1 MLCSQLIRGIN
12 NLPNL
17 SGTKIVV
24 RGPGT
29 KLQTYSEKN
38 GDGHEA
44 ARKALLAASN
54 SELTPIVKSVIV
66 LKQQENDKLVK
77 LFNVA
82 YYIAKL
88 LLLCTVIG
96 PSVTFLTFELSGDE
110 NHTDV
115 TDQSDDSLI
124 MDDDD

>member
-1 MLCSQLIRGIN
+1 M
-12 NLPNL
+12 
-17 SGTKIVV
+17 
-24 RGPGT
+24 
-29 KLQTYSEKN
+29 
-38 GDGHEA
+38 
-44 ARKALLAASN
+44 
-54 SELTPIVKSVIV
+54 
-66 LKQQENDKLVK
+66 K